1 MSFSNSLT
9 SGMKKDTV
17 NDERLKRVLE
27 IPLCP
32 VKKAKEHSEDLKAL
46 RNALFVEDELARC
59 SKIFKALS
67 DVNRLKIL
75 KLLGARPMC
84 VCEVMVVLD
93 VTQPTASHHLGILEE
108 AGLIRGKREGKWIFY
123 EVSNSWVLRIV
134 DAVKSP
140 VNPS

>member
-1 MSFSNSLT
+1 MSFYNALLSV
-9 SGMKKDTV
+9 MKRDAF
-17 NDERLKRVLE
+17 NEERLKRVLE
-27 IPLCP
+27 SPLCP
-32 VKKAKEHSEDLKAL
+32 VGKAKEHSEDLKIL
-46 RNALFVEDELARC
+46 RKALFVEDELARC

-123 EVSNSWVLRIV
+123 EVSNAGVLDLV
-134 DAVKSP
+134 EAVKAPISP
-140 VNPS
+140 S